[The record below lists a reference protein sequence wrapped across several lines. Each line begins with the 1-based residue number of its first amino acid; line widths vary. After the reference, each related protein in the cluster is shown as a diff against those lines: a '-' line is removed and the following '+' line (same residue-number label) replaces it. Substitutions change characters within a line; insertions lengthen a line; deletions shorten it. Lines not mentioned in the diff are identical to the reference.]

1 MESRRDMAGIWPGR
15 TWAVAVVS
23 LFLGLWLTACGGGGG
38 GGGHSEN
45 RGTTEPM
52 VVIDGQVAL
61 EGQSMEGA
69 VITLSRIDVSR
80 TPISENVKGQQVVV
94 DLPEGKPTVGPQG
107 DLQFQVPASALVDD
121 QLYSVTVACQPVRG
135 RCSMQMPVHVVLSG
149 ARLQQGGWKLNVPTE
164 VAYQRLAYYVAARF
178 NESDLKQE
186 MDTTAKLMLKADVD
200 GSGGID
206 YEDLIQWDPLIQA
219 GDDALLRPASMTEI
233 GKLLRTGA
241 GVNALYLKTQSALS
255 ATLGSL
261 TLGERGGKKVL
272 AYGNFAYVGM
282 DGMGVQVFDIRD
294 PLNPVHVS
302 TLLDSL
308 PANDF
313 VVHEGYVFIVNYTAL
328 HIYDVH
334 DPANPVRLYNAAQYF
349 AEHGAYKI
357 QAEDGYAYICKGDMI
372 QVVDIRN
379 PLVPVISDEEWRS
392 SWRIPCVD
400 LVVKNGV
407 AIVSQG
413 RIGEAK
419 SVEFYRLDG
428 SDFPTR
434 IGGVDF
440 DGENNGVCVDGR
452 RVYVLKEVPE
462 SYGYSDRLGVIDLT
476 VNGDIYEQFS
486 YVLPTHAYYNDLFC
500 QDGRVHVLGRKG
512 VTTINMQ
519 DLENPVFEAFLNLD
533 VEDSSLWQADLRS
546 VFSQGKYL
554 YVVGSDLKILSDVGG
569 VVPPL
574 QEVKTNG
581 DLVVCAARGDVLY
594 FMSSAMQLRATDFSI
609 AGLPVEM
616 GSLDVEPTVLALDIW
631 LDGSYIYGQKYD
643 VEAPGLSYWYAQVD
657 PLGGLFGYSK
667 IDFPLN
673 ATVDP
678 RASWV
683 VAFYAKNSIGYVAD
697 ATGLNLFDIRNPAA
711 PVFKGRVELGNT
723 AVSMIVADGFAYLRG
738 LNGLQ
743 VVDVRDVTA
752 PRLVAGIDL
761 QMEDFGGIDVE
772 YYNRHLFLTTQ
783 TRGVVIVD
791 VNKPDAPRVVR
802 SLPMTTRVRSLQ
814 VAGQFLYMASS
825 LERNGVEIANVAD
838 PSQPLMLGEARTK
851 GAIINIALGTSQLF
865 ALTSYG
871 IEILPLLPPN

>member
-15 TWAVAVVS
+15 TWIGAVVS

-52 VVIDGQVAL
+52 VVINGQVAL
-61 EGQSMEGA
+61 DGQSMEGA
-69 VITLSRIDVSR
+69 AITLSRIDVAR
-80 TPISENVKGQQVVV
+80 TPISENVKGQQIVV
-94 DLPEGKPTVGPQG
+94 DLPEGKPTVGSQG

-121 QLYSVTVACQPVRG
+121 QLYSVTVACLPVRG

-186 MDTTAKLMLKADVD
+186 MDTTAKLLLKADVD

-206 YEDLIQWDPLIQA
+206 YEDLIQWDPLAQDA
-219 GDDALLRPASMTEI
+219 DNALLRPANMVEI
-233 GKLLRTGA
+233 GKLLLNGA

-272 AYGNFAYVGM
+272 VYGSFAYVGM

-313 VVHEGYVFIVNYTAL
+313 VVHEGYAYIVNYTAL

-357 QAEDGYAYICKGDMI
+357 QAEAGYAYICKGDII

-379 PLVPVISDEEWRS
+379 PLVPVISDEEWR
-392 SWRIPCVD
+392 IPCKD
-400 LVVKNGV
+400 LVVRDGV
-407 AIVSQG
+407 AIVSHG
-413 RIGEAK
+413 PIIGEQ
-419 SVEFYRLDG
+419 SVDFYKLNG
-428 SDFPTR
+428 PNFPVR
-434 IGGVDF
+434 IGGMDF
-440 DGENNGVCVDGR
+440 DGENNGVCVDNG
-452 RVYVLKEVPE
+452 RVYVLKEVSE
-462 SYGYSDRLGVIDLT
+462 GYGYTDQLGIVDLT
-476 VNGDIYEQFS
+476 VSGDIYERFS
-486 YVLPTHAYYNDLFC
+486 YPLPTYGSYSDLFC
-500 QDGRVHVLGRKG
+500 RDGRVQVLSLEG
-512 VTTINMQ
+512 VTSVNLR
-519 DLENPVFEAFLNLD
+519 DLTNPIIEPFLNLD
-533 VEDSSLWQADLRS
+533 VENNSMGQVGLRS

-554 YVVGSDLKILSDVGG
+554 YVAGTYLKILSDIGG
-569 VVPPL
+569 AVPLL
-574 QEVKTNG
+574 QEVTTNG
-581 DLVVCAARGDVLY
+581 APIIGAAKGNLLY
-594 FMSSAMQLRATDFSI
+594 CMSNALQLNSTDFSTT
-609 AGLPVEM
+609 AWPVEL
-616 GSLDVEPTVLALDIW
+616 GRLDLAPTTLPFGLW
-631 LDGSYIYGQKYD
+631 LDGSYLYGQRFD
-643 VEAPGLSYWYAQVD
+643 LNTFETSYWYSQVD
-657 PLGGLFGYSK
+657 PLGGLVGYSK

-673 ATVDP
+673 IKSDP
-678 RASWV
+678 RIHGFI
-683 VAFYAKNSIGYVAD
+683 AFYVKNSVGYVAD
-697 ATGLNLFDIRNPAA
+697 ETGLNLFGMEDPSA
-711 PVFKGRVELGNT
+711 PVLEGRVELGSA
-723 AVSMIVADGFAYLRG
+723 AVAMTVADGFAYLRG
-738 LNGLQ
+738 LDGLQ
-743 VVDVRDVTA
+743 VVDVRNVRA
-752 PRLVAGIDL
+752 PRLVASIAL
-761 QMEDFGGIDVE
+761 QMEDYMGFDVE
-772 YYNRHLFLTTQ
+772 YFNHHLFLTTEK
-783 TRGVVIVD
+783 RGVVIVD

-802 SLPMTTRVRSLQ
+802 SLPTTTRVQSLQ

-825 LERNGVEIANVAD
+825 LERNGVEIASVAD

-851 GAIINIALGTSQLF
+851 GAIINIALGSSLLF

-871 IEILPLLPPN
+871 VEILPLLPAN